1 MKSAVCYN
9 SSTILLLIG
18 PDDSRLSVWKSIG
31 SAHRAAIGE
40 RARRSAKFSL
50 HLHHHQ
56 QRARSRD
63 KCALLS
69 GRPTRLN
76 TRGAID
82 FVHMGARRG
91 GILRRAHSVP
101 PPQQAAAGMGAWANS
116 EEAHDPLCERAARIS
131 FHLADEAH
139 SLWTRIRPV

>member
-9 SSTILLLIG
+9 SGTILLLIG

-40 RARRSAKFSL
+40 RARRRSAKFS
-50 HLHHHQ
+50 LHHHQ

-101 PPQQAAAGMGAWANS
+101 PPQQQAWGPGQIQRKRTIHYVS
-116 EEAHDPLCERAARIS
+116 ELRAFPSI
-131 FHLADEAH
+131 
-139 SLWTRIRPV
+139 